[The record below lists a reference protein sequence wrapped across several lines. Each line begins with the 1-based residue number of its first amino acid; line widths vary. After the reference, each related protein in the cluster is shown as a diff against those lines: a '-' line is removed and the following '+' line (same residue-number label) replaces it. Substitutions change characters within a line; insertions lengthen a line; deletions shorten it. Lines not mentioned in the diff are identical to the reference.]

1 MLYVDRYVL
10 SITVLNYK
18 KNLTL
23 SFSFLTLIWSSES
36 ALFWTLR
43 VAMTYHRPQGIKC
56 KTKSKWYK
64 SKKKNTKQTNKNKI
78 LKKSK
83 TRQNKTIEKCYL
95 SKY

>member
-36 ALFWTLR
+36 ALFWTLT

-56 KTKSKWYK
+56 KTKSKRYK
-64 SKKKNTKQTNKNKI
+64 SKKKNTKQTKTKI
-78 LKKSK
+78 KKE
-83 TRQNKTIEKCYL
+83 QNKTK
-95 SKY
+95 